1 MSSENDT
8 EGIQGVDKHCT
19 VEPLTKPPMH
29 MRSVHTA
36 PPFIPMSDDES
47 VVEMVEVVFVVG
59 VEVDVDDGAKLALL
73 ALLSSSF
80 VSCPGPSSVPY
91 RLLSIMQV

>member
-1 MSSENDT
+1 M
-8 EGIQGVDKHCT
+8 DKHCT

-36 PPFIPMSDDES
+36 PPFMPMSDDES